1 MITLQPINKENID
14 EIINLKV
21 GKEQEG
27 FVSTVIES
35 LAQAAVYKDTAFP
48 FAVYENDT
56 PVGFIMLGY
65 YEKKHYY
72 TLWKLLIDEKY
83 QNKGYGQA
91 ALKLGIE
98 YLKDNFKADRVYV
111 GVIPENETAKH
122 LYSSF
127 DFVETGVFEDGMI
140 EMRYDLRNNK

>member
-1 MITLQPINKENID
+1 MITLKQINKENID

-21 GKEQEG
+21 GKQQER
-27 FVSTVIES
+27 FVSTVAES
-35 LAQAAVYKDTAFP
+35 LAQAVVYKDTAFP

-65 YEKKHYY
+65 YEKKRYY

-91 ALKLGIE
+91 ALKLGIG
-98 YLKDNFKADRVYV
+98 YLKDNYKADRVYT
-111 GVIPENETAKH
+111 GVASDNEVAKH

-127 DFVETGVFEDGMI
+127 GFVETGVVEDGMI
-140 EMRYDLRNNK
+140 EMCYDLRIYK